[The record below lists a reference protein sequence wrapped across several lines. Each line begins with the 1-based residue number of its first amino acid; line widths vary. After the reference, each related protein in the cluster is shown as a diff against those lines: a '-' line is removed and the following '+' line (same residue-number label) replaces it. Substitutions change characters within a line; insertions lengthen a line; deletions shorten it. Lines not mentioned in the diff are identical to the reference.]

1 MDFPVVQ
8 EMDSMKQYQY
18 LLVELWENICILD
31 CTNMVHV
38 KELSKKFCHL
48 MEFLHRN
55 IPPNDSILYGI
66 YQYNV
71 VQLFSFIHYIRD
83 IHNEHG
89 YRLLTYSFLVA
100 SYDYEPEMTKKCIQN
115 MINIQ
120 NNTFQHGSWRDICGL
135 CNYVHNYHT
144 LGFEHPLIDFC
155 IEFMNETL
163 RENWIQY
170 QENGTTNNNV
180 AKWVPRE
187 TSKQYTWL
195 FDRLVIQWSKK
206 YTYYLNNNQ
215 SNKSYYKSILKCK
228 TKYRQMVSKLTSC
241 VNIVEHKLCS
251 KKAGSIEPSQIPC
264 GALSKYW
271 NIFTNQNYDYSE
283 RNADFQHRLC
293 TFQNS
298 HYILSLSN
306 TPFFNHKIKTS
317 NLWFPEHI
325 DKYVKRAIQVVDYN
339 TNNNESFMSS
349 KMSIEIELLNT
360 KWNHLFTNWS
370 QGHQLEENALPVID
384 VHCSSFQDPQLH
396 KAIGR
401 ACFLVQQSNIK
412 RILFSCHVPI
422 WINVENCNTFMSM
435 VQTCYNSLH
444 NELWVNTSLENTLA
458 LLGNLYPFVPYII
471 QHNGYCHIYGNKKN
485 YDSLCKLLNNERYS
499 IFSS

>member
-31 CTNMVHV
+31 CNNMVHV
-38 KELSKKFCHL
+38 KELSRKFCHL

-71 VQLFSFIHYIRD
+71 LQLFSFICYIRD

-89 YRLLTYSFLVA
+89 YRLLSYSFLVA
-100 SYDYEPEMTKKCIQN
+100 SYDFEPEMTKKCIRN
-115 MINIQ
+115 MITIQ

-135 CNYVHNYHT
+135 CNYVDNYHT
-144 LGFEHPLIDFC
+144 FGFEHPLIDFC

-170 QENGTTNNNV
+170 QENGTTHNNV

-187 TSKQYTWL
+187 TSKQYKWL
-195 FDRLVIQWSKK
+195 FERLVIQWSKK

-215 SNKSYYKSILKCK
+215 DNKSYYKSILKCK

-271 NIFTNQNYDYSE
+271 NIFTNKNYDYSE
-283 RNADFQHRLC
+283 RNSDFEHRLC

-306 TPFFNHKIKTS
+306 IPFFNHKIKTS

-339 TNNNESFMSS
+339 TNNNESFMPS

-384 VHCSSFQDPQLH
+384 VHCRSFQDPQLH

-401 ACFLVQQSNIK
+401 ACFLAQHSNIK

-422 WINVENCNTFMSM
+422 WINVENCYTFMSII
-435 VQTCYNSLH
+435 QTCYNSLQ
-444 NELWVNTSLENTLA
+444 NELWINTSLENTLA
-458 LLGNLYPFVPYII
+458 LLGNLHPFVPYII
-471 QHNGYCHIYGNKKN
+471 QHNGYCNIYGNKKT
-485 YDSLCKLLNNERYS
+485 YDSLCKLLNNERYN

>member
-31 CTNMVHV
+31 CTDMVHV
-38 KELSKKFCHL
+38 KELSRNFCHL

-89 YRLLTYSFLVA
+89 YRLLTYSFLAA
-100 SYDYEPEMTKKCIQN
+100 SYDYEPEMTKKCIRN

-120 NNTFQHGSWRDICGL
+120 NNTFQHGSWRDICGV

-187 TSKQYTWL
+187 TSKQYKWL

-206 YTYYLNNNQ
+206 YTSYLNNNQ
-215 SNKSYYKSILKCK
+215 NNKSYYKSILKCK

-241 VNIVEHKLCS
+241 INIVEHKLCS

-306 TPFFNHKIKTS
+306 IPFYNHKIKTS

-339 TNNNESFMSS
+339 TNNNESFMPS

-401 ACFLVQQSNIK
+401 ACFLAQQSNIK

-422 WINVENCNTFMSM
+422 WINVENCYTFISM
-435 VQTCYNSLH
+435 IQTCYNSLQ

-458 LLGNLYPFVPYII
+458 LLGNLHPFVPYII